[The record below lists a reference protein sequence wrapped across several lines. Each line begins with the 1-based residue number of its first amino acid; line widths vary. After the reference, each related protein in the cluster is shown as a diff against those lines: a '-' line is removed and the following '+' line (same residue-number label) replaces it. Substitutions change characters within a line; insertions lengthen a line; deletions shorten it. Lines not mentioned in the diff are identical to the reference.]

1 MGKTMLRKGFL
12 TVISAGFMSGAAYAG
27 GIERNGYNI
36 DLLFDPSN
44 VAVEG
49 TATYVTPHRTYEN
62 TTNYSGVG
70 GTDPDVRDTKDYFN
84 GSVGVKARVVEGVDC
99 LVDYSQPWGA
109 HSAPG
114 LEWTGSGENSE
125 TKINSD
131 NYGLTCSYKFDM
143 GKGQLRLIGG
153 GFYQTVDGFKE
164 SLVTPAELVPGFDG
178 TGRLDLDSDGWGWR
192 AGVAYEIPEY
202 AFRASLV
209 YNSEVK
215 LDEITGTLD
224 MSNVSPAVVP
234 SLGGVVWDVY
244 GSTKMPDSIELSVQ
258 SGIAP
263 DWLAFGSVKWTDWSQ
278 LQTIPFYLKGTDIQ
292 ATSLDLFY
300 RDGWTVTG
308 GVGHQFTEKVS
319 GAVSVTWDRG
329 TSQGYGSQTDTWL
342 FGTGVNFA
350 ATKNVDIK
358 LSGAVGWMKSG
369 SSGAY
374 VYNGVTY
381 GVENDYDFGTDFVGA
396 ISTGIKVKF

>member
-1 MGKTMLRKGFL
+1 MLRIGFL
-12 TVISAGFMSGAAYAG
+12 TIISAALMSGAAYAG

-44 VAVEG
+44 IAVES
-49 TATYVTPHRTYEN
+49 TATYVSPHREY
-62 TTNYSGVG
+62 TNSQNFSGIG
-70 GTDPDVRDTKDYFN
+70 GTDPDVRDTKDYFS
-84 GSVGVKARVVEGVDC
+84 GAVGVKARVVEGVDC

-114 LEWTGSGENSE
+114 LNWTGSTENAE

-153 GFYQTVDGFKE
+153 GFYQQVDGFKE
-164 SLVTPAELVPGFDG
+164 SLVTPPGLVPGFDG
-178 TGRLDLDSDGWGWR
+178 TGRLELDSDGWGWR

-202 AFRASLV
+202 AFRASLI

-215 LDEITGTLD
+215 LDGITGTLD
-224 MSNVSPAVVP
+224 LSNVSPILVP
-234 SLGGVVWDVY
+234 GLGGAVWDVY
-244 GSTKMPDSIELSVQ
+244 GSTKMPDSLELAIQ

-278 LQTIPFYLKGTDIQ
+278 LQTIPFYLDGTNIQ

-308 GVGHQFTEKVS
+308 GVGHQFTQKWS

-342 FGTGVNFA
+342 FGAGANFA

-358 LSGAVGWMKSG
+358 LSGAIGWMKSG
-369 SSGAY
+369 SSGSY
-374 VYNGVTY
+374 VYDGVTY
-381 GVENDYDFGTDFVGA
+381 GADNSYDFGSDFVGA
-396 ISTGIKVKF
+396 VSTGIKVKF

>member
-1 MGKTMLRKGFL
+1 MLRNGFL
-12 TVISAGFMSGAAYAG
+12 TIVSAVLMSGAAYAG

-49 TATYVTPHRTYEN
+49 TANYVSPHREY
-62 TTNYSGVG
+62 TNSQNFSGIG
-70 GTDPDVRDTKDYFN
+70 GTDPDVRDTKDYFS
-84 GSVGVKARVVEGVDC
+84 GAVGVKARVVEGVDC

-114 LEWTGSGENSE
+114 LNWTGSTENSE

-131 NYGLTCSYKFDM
+131 NYGLTCSYKFDL

-153 GFYQTVDGFKE
+153 GFYQQVDGFKE
-164 SLVTPAELVPGFDG
+164 SLVTPPGLIPGFDG
-178 TGRLDLDSDGWGWR
+178 TGRLELDSDGWGWR

-202 AFRASLV
+202 AFRASLI

-215 LDEITGTLD
+215 LDGITGTLD
-224 MSNVSPAVVP
+224 LSNVSPILVP
-234 SLGGVVWDVY
+234 DLGGGVWDVY
-244 GSTKMPDSIELSVQ
+244 GSTKMPDSLELSLQ

-278 LQTIPFYLKGTDIQ
+278 LQTIPFYYKGTGGF

-308 GVGHQFTEKVS
+308 GVGHQFTKKWS
-319 GAVSVTWDRG
+319 GAASVTWDRG

-342 FGTGVNFA
+342 FGAGANFA
-350 ATKNVDIK
+350 ATENVDIK

-369 SSGAY
+369 SSGTY
-374 VYNGVTY
+374 VYDGETY
-381 GVENDYDFGTDFVGA
+381 GGNNSYDFGTDFVGA

>member
-1 MGKTMLRKGFL
+1 MGKTMLR
-12 TVISAGFMSGAAYAG
+12 TGFMTIVSATLMSGVAYAG
-27 GIERNGYNI
+27 GIERGGYNI

-49 TATYVTPHRTYEN
+49 TATYVTPHREY
-62 TTNYSGVG
+62 TNSKNFNGIG
-70 GTDPDVRDTKDYFN
+70 GADPDVRDTKDYFN
-84 GSVGVKARVVEGVDC
+84 GSVGVKARIVEGVDC

-114 LEWTGSGENSE
+114 LNWTGSNDNAE

-164 SLVTPAELVPGFDG
+164 SLVAPPALLPPGFDG

-202 AFRASLV
+202 AFRASLI
-209 YNSEVK
+209 YNSEVD
-215 LDEITGTLD
+215 LGNITGTLD
-224 MSNVSPAVVP
+224 LTGVP
-234 SLGGVVWDVY
+234 GAPPVGVVSDVY
-244 GSTKMPDSIELSVQ
+244 GTTKMPDSLELSVQ

-278 LQTIPFYLKGTDIQ
+278 LQTIPFYYKGTGAF

-308 GVGHQFTEKVS
+308 GVGHQFTEKLS

-329 TSQGYGSQTDTWL
+329 TSQGYGSQSDTWL
-342 FGTGVNFA
+342 FGAGANFA

-374 VYNGVTY
+374 TYNGVTY
-381 GVENDYDFGTDFVGA
+381 GADNSYDFGTDFVGA

>member
-1 MGKTMLRKGFL
+1 MGKIMLRKGFL
-12 TVISAGFMSGAAYAG
+12 TIASAALMSGAAYAG

-44 VAVEG
+44 VAIEG
-49 TATYVTPHRTYEN
+49 TATYVSPHREYTN
-62 TTNYSGVG
+62 TQNFNGIG
-70 GTDPDVRDTKDYFN
+70 GSDPEVRDTKDYFN
-84 GSVGVKARVVEGVDC
+84 GSVGLKARIVDGVDC

-114 LEWTGSGENSE
+114 LNWTGSNDNAE

-164 SLVTPAELVPGFDG
+164 SLVTPAIVPGFDG
-178 TGRLDLDSDGWGWR
+178 TGRLDLDSHGWGWR

-215 LDEITGTLD
+215 LDDISGTLD
-224 MSNVSPAVVP
+224 LSNVSPALVP
-234 SLGGVVWDVY
+234 GLGGVVWDVY

-278 LQTIPFYLKGTDIQ
+278 LQTIPFYLDGTDIQ

-300 RDGWTVTG
+300 RDGWTITG
-308 GVGHQFTEKVS
+308 GVGHKFTEQWS

-369 SSGAY
+369 SSSAY
-374 VYNGVTY
+374 VYDGVTY
-381 GVENDYDFGTDFVGA
+381 GADNSYDFGTDFVGA